1 MSRSV
6 YLLAYYLHIWN
17 QASHLFVPSFPY
29 ADLKKN
35 KNKVGYLYSD
45 SLLQEGA
52 DMTQADLSKKEIWAG
67 VRWGAHLT
75 VQRRRQ

>member
-1 MSRSV
+1 MFTF
-6 YLLAYYLHIWN
+6 LLITYIYGTKLPTC
-17 QASHLFVPSFPY
+17 SYPCFPMLI
-29 ADLKKN
+29 LKKK

-67 VRWGAHLT
+67 VRCGAHLT

>member
-1 MSRSV
+1 MFAF
-6 YLLAYYLHIWN
+6 LLVTYIYGPKLPTC
-17 QASHLFVPSFPY
+17 SYPRFPMLI
-29 ADLKKN
+29 LKRN